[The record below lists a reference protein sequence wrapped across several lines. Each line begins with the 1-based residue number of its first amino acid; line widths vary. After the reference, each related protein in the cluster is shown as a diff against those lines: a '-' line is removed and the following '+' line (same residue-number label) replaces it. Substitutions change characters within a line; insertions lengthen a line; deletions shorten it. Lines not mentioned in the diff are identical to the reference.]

1 MDEITQRRTK
11 VSRIRAGRAAAVIA
25 AGGLALSVVAITSTG
40 AVTSHSLKKVVIST
54 LKTSQFGTI
63 LVSGKT
69 VYKLKPSTTACT
81 SACLK
86 IWPEL
91 LLPVGVTKATAG
103 TGVNAAKLGTVM
115 RAGGRLQVTYA
126 GLALY
131 WFVNDKVPGQVKG
144 NITDKWGKWTVD
156 VTKAPAPGT
165 TTTTSPGGGGGV
177 GF

>member
-1 MDEITQRRTK
+1 MDEASQHRTK

-25 AGGLALSVVAITSTG
+25 AGGLALSVVAITSAG
-40 AVTSHSLKKVVIST
+40 AVTSHSLKRVVIST
-54 LKTSQFGTI
+54 LRTSQFGTI

-69 VYKLKPSTTACT
+69 VYKLKPSATACT

-126 GLALY
+126 GHALY
-131 WFVNDKVPGQVKG
+131 WYVNDKAPGQVKG
-144 NITDKWGKWTVD
+144 NITDTWGKWTVD
-156 VTKAPAPGT
+156 ATKAPATGT